1 MIIEKTFKLTI
12 KDAAYFLT
20 EQEVTSLYEQ
30 CRQALNISVTN
41 PNWPTYPP
49 GVRKFDPIVPWP
61 TDDNT
66 TTGKPQWPTY
76 PLPNTYCG
84 NVTCCTTTSGTTD
97 NSVMDWHDYH
107 GVTGTGISTANV
119 PSSKGIN
126 FISDDMATD
135 TTDTT
140 DNFGFDWNTGI
151 NKLND
156 KTNVNWRSSVQ
167 QALDK
172 LSAKTNVTTSDGTT
186 IR

>member
-1 MIIEKTFKLTI
+1 MLRVYCYKTMTIEKTYKLTI
-12 KDAAYFLT
+12 KDTAYFLT
-20 EQEVTSLYEQ
+20 EQEVTALYEQ

-49 GVRKFDPIVPWP
+49 GVRKFDPVVPTYPNWP

-66 TTGKPQWPTY
+66 TTGNPQWPTY

-84 NVTCCTTTSGTTD
+84 NVPFGTIHCTD
-97 NSVMDWHDYH
+97 NSVMDS
-107 GVTGTGISTANV
+107 GTSISTANV

-126 FISDDMATD
+126 FLSDDMETIK
-135 TTDTT
+135 
-140 DNFGFDWNTGI
+140 DNN
-151 NKLND
+151 
-156 KTNVNWRSSVQ
+156 NWRSSVQ
-167 QALDK
+167 KALDK